1 MKKNYLPLLLLLL
14 FGLPGYAQV
23 TPVDDCESLTG
34 WGGGGNALSL
44 DNDAPVQGSFSIK
57 SEGGNIERFTRH
69 FATPINTGITAGE
82 LNIAYL
88 QFSLFV
94 SDVTKF
100 SASDGQFEITSSGN
114 PDTDEFNWGTGSVN
128 LRNGWNNVVLR
139 LSAAGKSGNPNLS
152 AINFFRY
159 YKPINSGESIAIKI
173 DNIRFTKGY
182 DGSQLIGAKIFS
194 SADNNTG
201 WSGSDGVTTDTG
213 NKILGSASLTKS
225 GPGQEWFVFNTS
237 PFNTTVSEGSGIAK
251 LWLYVSDASLFNGEG
266 SIVFSSSGQ
275 AGSNEYRW
283 NLVSQKIQNG
293 WNHVILH
300 LADATKQGNPNL
312 GAINYFRIIQPV
324 SGTITAKID
333 EIEFYEPAAATTA
346 NPAENTLNG
355 KVMFGYQGWFG
366 VPTDGAPAHNW
377 WLHWFG
383 GAPEHAT
390 STVDM
395 WPYMGNY
402 PQSEL
407 VATNMTYS
415 NGSPAKLFSS
425 YSYNTVDEHFKWM
438 QEHEIDGVFQQR
450 FLDYFR
456 TTDTRVHRHFDKVLE
471 NVQTASNKYGRVY
484 AIMYDLSGADATSTE
499 QVIADWKRLVD
510 EMGVTSESNYL
521 WHKGKPLVALW
532 GLGLASSPDAT
543 AERSE
548 TLVRW
553 FKEGDP
559 TDPTDDP
566 KYRANIMGGLNNN
579 WRSHSAEWLEV
590 YDLLDVIS
598 PWSVG
603 RYNNESGANAF
614 AINTVRPDMAYLSPK
629 NIDYMPVIFPGFSW
643 FNLQTYRNNPSAAIK
658 NSIPRNGGSFLWQQS
673 QNVINEGANMI
684 YLAMFDEVDEATSF
698 FKMEKFS
705 DHTPKGGN
713 TWFLSLDADGYD
725 LTPDWFMALG
735 GYTKKVLAGK
745 ATNSLSVPLYPN
757 LLTTDAGNPLPVTL
771 ISLTAVG
778 EGNQVQVEWQTSQEY
793 NSSHFEIQRSVD
805 AKTFREIAKIS
816 GQGNASQ
823 TTHYGYPD
831 SGLPAGRYYYRLKMT
846 DLDGT
851 FAYSSI
857 VTVQIEGKDAIS
869 VYPNP
874 TSSSLRIN
882 SDHKIGRVEIIN
894 AAGQRLYTYGT
905 DSLVFDVDI
914 STWKPGIYI
923 VRVNGVDR
931 KIVKL

>member
-1 MKKNYLPLLLLLL
+1 MKKNYLLLLLMILH
-14 FGLPGYAQV
+14 FIPGYAQV
-23 TPVDDCESLTG
+23 TPVDDCESLTD

-44 DNDAPVQGSFSIK
+44 DNDAPVQGTYAIK
-57 SEGGNIERFTRH
+57 SEGGNTERLRKN
-69 FATPINTGITAGE
+69 FATPLNTGIAAGE

-94 SDVTKF
+94 SDITKF
-100 SASDGQFEITSSGN
+100 STSDGQFEITSSGN
-114 PDTDEFNWGTGSVN
+114 PDTDEFSWGTGSVN

-139 LSAAGKSGNPNLS
+139 LSAAGKSGNPDLA

-159 YKPINSGESIAIKI
+159 YKPINAGESVVIKI

-182 DGSQLIGAKIFS
+182 EGSELIGAKIFNK
-194 SADNNTG
+194 ADDLAG
-201 WSGSDGVTTDTG
+201 WSGSSGVAVDNV
-213 NKILGSASLTKS
+213 NKILGNGAITRT
-225 GPGQEWFVFNTS
+225 GAGQDWFILNTT
-237 PFNTTVSEGSGIAK
+237 PFNTTVSEAAGMAK
-251 LWLYVSDASLFNGEG
+251 FWLYVSDAGLLNGAG
-266 SIVFSSSGQ
+266 NIVISSSGQ
-275 AGSNEYRW
+275 AGSDAYQW
-283 NLVSQKIQNG
+283 NLAAQKIQNG
-293 WNHVILH
+293 WNHIILH
-300 LADATKQGNPNL
+300 LSDATKSGSPNL
-312 GAINYFRIIQPV
+312 GAINYFRISQPLN
-324 SGTITAKID
+324 GGFTAKID
-333 EIEFYEPAAATTA
+333 EIEFYEPTPATTA
-346 NPAENTLNG
+346 NPADNTLNG

-366 VPTDGAPAHNW
+366 LPSDGSPTHNW

-402 PQSEL
+402 PTSEQ
-407 VATNMTYS
+407 VATNMTYA

-532 GLGLASSPDAT
+532 GLGLASNPDAT

-548 TLVRW
+548 KLVRW

-559 TDPTDDP
+559 ADPTDDP
-566 KYRANIMGGLNNN
+566 KYRANMMGGLNNN
-579 WRSHSAEWLEV
+579 WRDHSPAWLAV

-614 AINTVRPDMAYLSPK
+614 AINTIRPDMAYLAPK
-629 NIDYMPVIFPGFSW
+629 SIDYMPVIFPGFSW

-673 QNVINEGANMI
+673 QNVINEGANMV

-698 FKMEKFS
+698 FKMEKFA

-757 LLTTDAGNPLPVTL
+757 PLTTDAGNPLPITL
-771 ISLTAVG
+771 ISLTVQA
-778 EGNQVQVEWQTSQEY
+778 EGNLTHLKWQTSQES
-793 NSSHFEIQRSVD
+793 NSSHFEIQRSKD
-805 AKTFREIAKIS
+805 AKNFIETGRVNA
-816 GQGNASQ
+816 QGNTVKDTDYQ
-823 TTHYGYPD
+823 FQD
-831 SGLPAGRYYYRLKMT
+831 MGLSAGRYYYRLKMT
-846 DLDGT
+846 DRDGT
-851 FAYSSI
+851 FAFSSI
-857 VTVQIEGKDAIS
+857 VTAEIKDGGEIS
-869 VYPNP
+869 IYPNP
-874 TSSSLRIN
+874 TSSSLRIR
-882 SDHKIGRVEIIN
+882 SESKIQQLDIIN
-894 AAGQRLYTYGT
+894 ASGRKIRTFSPGT
-905 DSLVFDVDI
+905 LTFEVDI
-914 STWKPGIYI
+914 STWTPGVYVI
-923 VRVNGVDR
+923 RVNGVDR
-931 KIVKL
+931 KIVKH

>member
-1 MKKNYLPLLLLLL
+1 MKKNYLLTFILLL
-14 FGLPGYAQV
+14 FGVSGFGQL
-23 TPVDDCESLTG
+23 TPVDDCESLSG

-44 DNDAPVQGSFSIK
+44 DSDAPVQGSFSIK

-69 FATPINTGITAGE
+69 FSTPINTGIAAGE
-82 LNIAYL
+82 LNISYL

-94 SDVTKF
+94 SDVTKL
-100 SASDGQFEITSSGN
+100 SNSDGQFEITSSGN

-139 LSAAGKSGNPNLS
+139 LRAAGKSGNPNLA

-159 YKPINSGESIAIKI
+159 YKPINPGQSVIIKI
-173 DNIRFTKGY
+173 DNLRFTKGY
-182 DGSQLIGAKIFS
+182 EGSQLTGAKIFS
-194 SADNNTG
+194 GADGVTG
-201 WSGSDGVTTDTG
+201 WSGSDALNVDTG
-213 NKILGSASLTKS
+213 NKILGAASVAKTGS
-225 GPGQEWFVFNTS
+225 GPDWFVFNRA
-237 PFNTTVSEGSGIAK
+237 PFNTTISEAGMVK
-251 LWLYVSDASLFNGEG
+251 FWLYVSDASQFNGSG
-266 SIVFSSSGQ
+266 NIVFSSSGQ
-275 AGSNEYRW
+275 PGSDYYRW
-283 NLVSQKIQNG
+283 NLASQNIENG
-293 WNHVILH
+293 WNHLILH
-300 LADATKQGNPNL
+300 FSEAIKQGNPNL
-312 GAINYFRIIQPV
+312 GAINYFRINQPLN
-324 SGTITAKID
+324 GTITARID

-346 NPAENTLNG
+346 NPAENTLDG

-366 VPTDGAPAHNW
+366 TPVDGNPAHNW
-377 WLHWFG
+377 WLHWFS
-383 GAPEHAT
+383 GAPDHAN

-395 WPYMGNY
+395 WPYLGDY

-425 YSYNTVDEHFKWM
+425 YNYNTVDEHFKWM

-471 NVQTASNKYGRVY
+471 NVQTASSKYGRVY
-484 AIMYDLSGADATSTE
+484 SIMYDLSGGDATSTE

-532 GLGLASSPDAT
+532 GIGLASNPEAT

-548 TLVRW
+548 KLVKW
-553 FKEGDP
+553 FKEGDL

-566 KYRANIMGGLNNN
+566 KYRASVMGGLNNN
-579 WRSHSAEWLEV
+579 WREHSAAWLAV
-590 YDLLDVIS
+590 YDLLDVVS

-603 RYNNESGANAF
+603 RYGNESGANAF
-614 AINTVRPDMAYLSPK
+614 AINTVRPDMAYLAPK
-629 NIDYMPVIFPGFSW
+629 SIDYMPVIFPGFSW
-643 FNLQTYRNNPSAAIK
+643 FNLQTTRNNLPAAIK
-658 NSIPRNGGSFLWQQS
+658 NAIPRNGGSFFWQQS
-673 QNVINEGANMI
+673 QNVINEGAKMI

-757 LLTTDAGNPLPVTL
+757 LLSTSAGNPLPVNL
-771 ISLTAVG
+771 ITFTATT
-778 EGNQVQVEWQTSQEY
+778 EGSQVQVEWQTAQEA
-793 NSSHFEIQRSVD
+793 NSSHFEVQRSTD
-805 AKTFREIAKIS
+805 AKTFREVAKVNA
-816 GQGNASQ
+816 QGEATA

-831 SGLPAGRYYYRLKMT
+831 TGLPSGRYYYRLKMA
-846 DLDGT
+846 DRDGT
-851 FAYSSI
+851 YAYSSI
-857 VTVQIEGKDAIS
+857 VTVEIGREIEVS

-874 TSSSLRIN
+874 TSSSVRIK
-882 SDHKIGRVEIIN
+882 SDSEIKQVDILN
-894 AAGQRLYTYGT
+894 AAGKKMYTYEPG
-905 DSLVFDVDI
+905 SSVFELDI
-914 STWKPGIYI
+914 STWKPGVYV
-923 VRVNGVDR
+923 VRVNGIDR
-931 KIVKL
+931 KIVKM